1 MQLNK
6 KELTVLIVTD
16 FKMICKGSNI
26 YLKDTTYN
34 TMSRY
39 KKIFGNTI
47 LCTRNYSND
56 PIDDFVLANDVVDDV
71 VCITSLFN
79 TLLGKH
85 DSAIKEAVKKS
96 DLVIAR
102 VPSIVAYRGARVS
115 YKENKPLFSVAIGCA
130 WDAYWNHKFP
140 GKLIAPYMYFQM
152 RWCMKKSDFAL
163 YVTNSFLQER
173 YPSTC
178 KSIGVSDVMIQD
190 TNDNIIKERISTID
204 NMSYQR
210 ITLMTSGSVG
220 NKAKGQEYMIK
231 AIPILNSRGIKVNYI
246 LAGGDNPT
254 YLKSIARKY
263 NVEEQVTFMGLLS
276 MSQIYELLDKTD
288 IYIQPSLQ
296 EGLPRA
302 VVEAM
307 SRGCPVIG
315 AKTGGIPELIQ
326 NECIVPRKSSVSLAN
341 TIIQILEREKLKDI
355 AYINFEKSKEY
366 LESILSNER
375 NMYYQNIINALD
387 DCKHDK

>member
-1 MQLNK
+1 
-6 KELTVLIVTD
+6 
-16 FKMICKGSNI
+16 
-26 YLKDTTYN
+26 
-34 TMSRY
+34 
-39 KKIFGNTI
+39 
-47 LCTRNYSND
+47 
-56 PIDDFVLANDVVDDV
+56 
-71 VCITSLFN
+71 
-79 TLLGKH
+79 
-85 DSAIKEAVKKS
+85 
-96 DLVIAR
+96 
-102 VPSIVAYRGARVS
+102 
-115 YKENKPLFSVAIGCA
+115 
-130 WDAYWNHKFP
+130 
-140 GKLIAPYMYFQM
+140 
-152 RWCMKKSDFAL
+152 
-163 YVTNSFLQER
+163 
-173 YPSTC
+173 
-178 KSIGVSDVMIQD
+178 
-190 TNDNIIKERISTID
+190 
-204 NMSYQR
+204 
-210 ITLMTSGSVG
+210 
-220 NKAKGQEYMIK
+220 
-231 AIPILNSRGIKVNYI
+231 
-246 LAGGDNPT
+246 
-254 YLKSIARKY
+254 
-263 NVEEQVTFMGLLS
+263 MGLLS